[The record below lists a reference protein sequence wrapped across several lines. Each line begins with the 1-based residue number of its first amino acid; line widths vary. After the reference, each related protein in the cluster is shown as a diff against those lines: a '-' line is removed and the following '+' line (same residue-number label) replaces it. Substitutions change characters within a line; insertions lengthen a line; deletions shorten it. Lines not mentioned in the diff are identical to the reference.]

1 MRRIIAAAGTAPVS
15 RIARTAAAG
24 LFSSLALVACGGW
37 SDAPRTQAGDYV
49 VMLKTDP
56 SPARVGLPATI
67 SVAIRDAGDRSAR
80 ACGVSF
86 RQYMPEHEMS
96 TDDVVVRAEEQ
107 RSGVY
112 SGTGPN
118 FSMGGD
124 WRIEVSF
131 DCGEGPQQANFD
143 FSLEWPE

>member
-1 MRRIIAAAGTAPVS
+1 MRRIARLAPVV
-15 RIARTAAAG
+15 RTAAGGVFAA
-24 LFSSLALVACGGW
+24 LALAACGGW
-37 SDAPRTQAGDYV
+37 SDAPRTQAGDYTL
-49 VMLKTDP
+49 MLKTDP

-67 SVAIRDAGDRSAR
+67 SVAIRDAGDRTVR

-96 TDDVVVRAEEQ
+96 TDDVVVQAEEQ

-112 SGTGPN
+112 SGTSPN

-124 WRIEVSF
+124 WRIEISF

-143 FSLEWPE
+143 FTLEWPE